1 MAGRTRKRSLRASA
15 AAIAVLAVAAP
26 GAVGAEPAAPPS
38 ITVFG
43 HATRKAVNDTARV
56 RFKVVTSAK
65 TAVLAL
71 DRNSAR
77 ARAVIAAIKAKGVAP
92 ADIKTQQVSVD
103 RVRVKP
109 KNKPARV
116 FYRATNAIVVTVRKL
131 QTTPAVIDAAVAA
144 GATGVSGVEF
154 STSKL
159 HALYLG
165 ALSAAF
171 DDAKAKAQLLANRA
185 GVVLGQPLQIEE
197 GSDFIGVPSSG
208 SGGQSLGPPIQPGTS
223 TVEAD
228 VTVVFAIL

>member
-1 MAGRTRKRSLRASA
+1 MRTLRVSV

-26 GAVGAEPAAPPS
+26 GAVAADAVAPPS
-38 ITVFG
+38 ITVVG
-43 HATRKAVNDTARV
+43 HASRTAANDTARV
-56 RFKVVTSAK
+56 RFKVVTSAP

-71 DRNSAR
+71 GRNSAR
-77 ARAVIAAIKAKGVAP
+77 ARSVLKAIKAQGVAP

-109 KNKPARV
+109 KNRPAHV
-116 FYRATNAIVVTVRKL
+116 FYRATNSVVVTVRKL
-131 QTTPAVIDAAVAA
+131 RTTPKVIDAAVAA

-159 HALYLG
+159 DALYLG
-165 ALSAAF
+165 ALSGAF
-171 DDAKAKAQLLANRA
+171 DNAKAKAQLLANRA
-185 GVVLGQPLQIEE
+185 GVVLGKPLQIEE
-197 GSDFIGVPSSG
+197 GTDFIGVPSSG
-208 SGGQSLGPPIQPGTS
+208 GGQSLGPPIQAGTS